1 MRRRVTFY
9 SDGIELIG
17 YLFEPDDL
25 RPDERRSG
33 VVVCHGFGASQDR
46 VLPEVA
52 AHLAEQGYVALTL
65 DYRGF
70 GESQGPRWRMIPQEQ
85 VRDIRNALTFLQTEP
100 SVDPDSVGLWGTS
113 FGGANVAY
121 VAGVDQRVRCTV
133 SLVGVG
139 CGERWMRSLRRAWE
153 WRAFRQELEE
163 DWREQVRTGQSR
175 MVPRTHLM
183 LPDPPSQVAI
193 EATLAQY
200 PNMCRELPLETARAV
215 LEFHPEEVVGQIA
228 PRPILF
234 IVAELDGLVLN
245 ELTRELYD
253 RAGEPK
259 GWVVVP
265 GIQHYE
271 MYAPE
276 HLPKALAATTDW
288 FAHHLPP
295 RR

>member
-1 MRRRVTFY
+1 VSFY
-9 SDGIELIG
+9 SDGLELVG

-25 RPDERRSG
+25 APGERRSG

-52 AHLAEQGYVALTL
+52 AHLAGLGYLALTF

-85 VRDIRNALTFLQTEP
+85 VRDIRNAITFLQTEP
-100 SVDPDSVGLWGTS
+100 AVAPDAIGLWGTS

-121 VAGVDQRVRCTV
+121 VAGLDERVGCTV

-139 CGERWMRSLRRAWE
+139 CGPRWLRSLRRAAE
-153 WRAFRQELEE
+153 WRAFRQELDE
-163 DWREQVRTGQSR
+163 DWREQVRSGTSR
-175 MVPRTHLM
+175 MVDRTYIM
-183 LPDPPSQVAI
+183 LPDPPSRTAI
-193 EATLAQY
+193 EATLAQF
-200 PNMCRELPLETARAV
+200 PNMCRQLPLETARAV
-215 LEFHPEEVVGQIA
+215 LDFHPEDMVGRIA

-234 IVAELDGLVLN
+234 VVAELDGLVLN

-259 GWVVVP
+259 RWVVIP
-265 GIQHYE
+265 GLQHYE
-271 MYAPE
+271 IYAPE
-276 HLPKALAATTDW
+276 HLPKALAETSAWYTK
-288 FAHHLPP
+288 HLPARP
-295 RR
+295 

>member
-1 MRRRVTFY
+1 MQQRVSFS
-9 SDGIELIG
+9 SDGIELVG
-17 YLFEPDDL
+17 YLFTPDDL
-25 RPDERRSG
+25 QPGQRRSG

-52 AHLAEQGYVALTL
+52 VHLAEQGYVALTL

-85 VRDIRNALTFLQTEP
+85 VRDIRNAITYLSTEQ
-100 SVDPDSVGLWGTS
+100 SVDPTAIGLWGTS

-121 VAGVDQRVRCTV
+121 VAGVDDRVQCTV

-139 CGERWMRSLRRAWE
+139 CGERWARSLRRAWE
-153 WRAFRQELEE
+153 WRAFREELDE
-163 DWREQVRTGQSR
+163 DWRQQVRTGQSR
-175 MVPRTHLM
+175 MVDRTYIM
-183 LPDPPSQVAI
+183 LPDPPSQAAI
-193 EATLAQY
+193 ETTLAQF
-200 PNMCRELPLETARAV
+200 PNMCRQLPLETARAV
-215 LEFHPEEVVGQIA
+215 IEFHPEEVVGRIA

-234 IVAELDGLVLN
+234 IVAGLDGLVLN

-253 RAGEPK
+253 RAGQPK
-259 GWVVVP
+259 GWAVVP
-265 GIQHYE
+265 DIQHYE

-276 HLPKALAATTDW
+276 HLPKALAETTAW
-288 FAHHLPP
+288 YARYLPA

>member
-9 SDGIELIG
+9 SDGIELVG
-17 YLFEPDDL
+17 YLFGPDDL
-25 RPDERRSG
+25 EPGERRSG
-33 VVVCHGFGASQDR
+33 VVVCHGFGASQER

-85 VRDIRNALTFLQTEP
+85 VRDIRNAITFFEQQPEVEP
-100 SVDPDSVGLWGTS
+100 SAIGLWGTS

-121 VAGVDQRVRCTV
+121 VAGVDERVRCTV
-133 SLVGVG
+133 SVVAVG
-139 CGERWMRSLRRAWE
+139 CGERWIKSLRRAWE
-153 WRAFRQELEE
+153 WREFREELEE
-163 DWREQVRTGQSR
+163 DWRQQVISGQSR
-175 MVPRTHLM
+175 MVDRTYIM
-183 LPDPPSQVAI
+183 LPDPPSRAAI
-193 EATLAQY
+193 EATLAQF
-200 PNMCRELPLETARAV
+200 PNMCRQIPLETARAV
-215 LEFHPEEVVGQIA
+215 LEFHPEEVVRRIA

-234 IVAELDGLVLN
+234 VVAGLDGLVLN
-245 ELTRELYD
+245 ELTRELYE

-265 GIQHYE
+265 DIQHYE

-288 FAHHLPP
+288 YARYLPP
-295 RR
+295 RP